1 MKNVSLYLRTGV
13 FGIIDSLVSMVGVLA
28 GLNVAGATRH
38 TLVLTAVVYAFVE
51 AFSMSVG
58 SFLSE
63 ESSEEY
69 EHGATTSGRIPFVAG
84 VIMFV
89 SFVVVSFIPLLPY
102 LLLGDPYALQVSV
115 AASIAT
121 LFIGGMISARIA
133 RLPMFWRGIR
143 MAGLGGA
150 AIIIGIVIGTLFPG
164 AA

>member
-1 MKNVSLYLRTGV
+1 MNNISLYLRTGV

-69 EHGATTSGRIPFVAG
+69 EHGANVSERLPFLAG
-84 VIMFV
+84 VVMFV
-89 SFVVVSFIPLLPY
+89 SFVVVSFIPLVPY
-102 LLLGDPYALQVSV
+102 LLFEDPYALQLSV
-115 AASIAT
+115 AVSILV
-121 LFIGGMISARIA
+121 LFIGGIISARIA
-133 RLPMFWRGIR
+133 RLPMLWRGIR

-150 AIIIGIVIGTLFPG
+150 AIVIGIVIGTLFPG
-164 AA
+164 I

>member
-1 MKNVSLYLRTGV
+1 MSNISLYLRTGV

-28 GLNVAGATRH
+28 GLNVAGATKH

-69 EHGATTSGRIPFVAG
+69 ERGANVSERLPMVAG
-84 VIMFV
+84 VVMFL
-89 SFVVVSFIPLLPY
+89 SFVLVSFIPLAPY
-102 LLLGDPYALQVSV
+102 LLFPDPYALQLSV
-115 AASIAT
+115 GISVLA
-121 LFIGGMISARIA
+121 LFIGGVVSARIA
-133 RLPMFWRGIR
+133 RLPVLWRGFR

-150 AIIIGIVIGTLFPG
+150 AIVIGIVIGALFPG
-164 AA
+164 V